1 MPPSSPFAELYA
13 TSNYS
18 FLEGASHPEELVQG
32 AAALGYKAIGI
43 ADRHTLAGIVRG
55 YQAAKQVGI
64 QFVVGARLD
73 LFTNTS
79 PKDPDPALLSL
90 LAYPTSRTGYG
101 NLCSILTTGKLRA
114 EKDACRIVIDDIVC
128 QREDLIFVLL
138 PPGCDNQAI
147 LRFNSACTAL
157 QAHIHRE
164 HTFLACTYDYSAY
177 AAAQRE
183 ITLQLATQ
191 HRLPLVATNAPHF
204 HTPKRKPLHD
214 VLSCIRNHCTVAS
227 AGFRLQQ
234 NSERYLKAPL
244 EMLRLFRESP
254 AAIEHGLWIC
264 ERAEGFSLDALRYEY
279 PHEACPEGH
288 DALTYLRQLVEAGA
302 HERYPR
308 GVPTNVRETIE
319 HELRLIHELQYEK
332 YFLTCHDIVRFARH
346 RQILCQGRG
355 AAANSA
361 VCYCL
366 GITSVDPARIELLV
380 ERFISKERSEPPDI
394 DIDFEHE
401 RREEV
406 IQYIYQRFGRHRAA
420 LVSEVITY
428 QRRSALR
435 EVGKVLG
442 LPLDVLDQL
451 TTLSKGWEDAET
463 KLQDLQAL
471 GLNPNDP
478 TIQNTLALSS
488 RLRDFPRHLSQ
499 HVGGFII
506 SEQPLSRT
514 VPILNARM
522 AERTTI
528 EWDKD
533 DVEALGMLKI
543 DVLALG
549 MLSALRRALQFINTR
564 RLETAEEPLQLY
576 SIPAEAPE
584 VYDMLGSADS
594 VGVFQIESR
603 AQMSMLPRLKPKNFY
618 DLVIEVAIV
627 RPGPIQGNM
636 VHPFLRRRAGIEKV
650 HFPDVRV
657 EKILGKTLGV
667 PLFQEQ
673 AMRLAITLANF
684 TPGEAEQLR
693 RAMAAWK
700 RNKGKIATFRKRIL
714 EGMVQNGY
722 TLAFAESCFNQIRG
736 FSEYGFPESHAA
748 SFALLVY
755 ASAWIKR
762 FHPAAFTAAL
772 INSQPMG
779 FYQPAQLIRDAEM
792 HGVPVLP
799 IDVNDSGWD
808 CSVEHSPSPLRGGS
822 ENTLTAESREKKAP
836 GIRLGMR
843 LIRGVRKEEAEKLSE
858 AIKQHGRFSS
868 MHDLWLTVN
877 GKGVFKKTLLRL
889 AEADAFR
896 SMGLRREE
904 AIWNIRA
911 LPPEITPIDQHDRGA
926 PLSSNEL
933 AFLPKASKQL
943 SMFNDYQAT
952 GLSLRAHPLQ
962 FLRES
967 LTSRGAETASQ
978 LLSTK
983 STRYGTMV
991 STAGLVLVRQRP
1003 HTAKGV
1009 TFITLEDE
1017 TGTVNLIVRPE
1028 VYARY
1033 RRLILTSQA
1042 LLVRGKIERTEA
1054 ILYLNVSEVRGID
1067 LELLSLKSRDFC

>member
-1 MPPSSPFAELYA
+1 MAPAYVELYS
-13 TSNYS
+13 TSTFS
-18 FLEGASHPEELVQG
+18 FLEGASHPEELVQW
-32 AAALGYKAIGI
+32 AATLGYKAIGI

-55 YQAAKQVGI
+55 HQAAKQAGI
-64 QFVVGARLD
+64 QFIVGARLE
-73 LFTNTS
+73 LFASTAPNS
-79 PKDPDPALLSL
+79 ADPALLSL

-101 NLCSILTTGKLRA
+101 NLCSVLTTGKLRA
-114 EKDACRIVIDDIVC
+114 EKDSCHITINDLVA
-128 QREDLIFVLL
+128 QSNDLIFVLL

-147 LRFNSACTAL
+147 VRFNGACTAL
-157 QAHIHRE
+157 QSNLPRE
-164 HTFLACTYDYSAY
+164 RVFLACTYDYSAY
-177 AAAQRE
+177 AAAQHE
-183 ITLQLATQ
+183 ITLQLAAQ
-191 HRLPLVATNAPHF
+191 HRLKLVATNAPHF

-214 VLSCIRNHCTVAS
+214 VVSCIRHHCTIAS

-234 NSERYLKAPL
+234 NSERYLKAPA
-244 EMLRLFRESP
+244 EMLRLFRDTP
-254 AAIEHGLWIC
+254 AAIEHGLWI
-264 ERAEGFSLDALRYEY
+264 AEQAQGCSLDALRYEY

-288 DALTYLRQLVEAGA
+288 DALVYLTQLVEAGA
-302 HERYPR
+302 QERYPQ
-308 GVPTNVRETIE
+308 GVPASVRQTLQ

-332 YFLTCHDIVRFARH
+332 YFLTCHDIIRFARH
-346 RQILCQGRG
+346 RHILCQGRG

-380 ERFISKERSEPPDI
+380 ERFISKERNEPPDI

-451 TTLSKGWEDAET
+451 TTLSKGWGDTET
-463 KLQDLQAL
+463 RLQDLQAL

-478 TIQNTLALSS
+478 TIQNTLVLSS
-488 RLRDFPRHLSQ
+488 RLKDFPRHLSQ
-499 HVGGFII
+499 HVGGFLI

-522 AERTTI
+522 ADRTTI

-549 MLSALRRALQFINTR
+549 MLSALRRALDVINTQR
-564 RLETAEEPLQLY
+564 AVEAQEPLQLY

-584 VYDMLGSADS
+584 VYEMLGKADT

-636 VHPFLRRRAGIEKV
+636 VHPFLRRRAGLEKV
-650 HFPDVRV
+650 HFPDARV

-700 RNKGKIATFRKRIL
+700 RNKGTIATFQKRIL

-722 TLAFAESCFNQIRG
+722 TLEFAESCFHQIRG

-792 HGVPVLP
+792 HGVTVLP
-799 IDVNDSGWD
+799 IDVNESAWD
-808 CSVEHSPSPLRGGS
+808 CSVTYPSSL
-822 ENTLTAESREKKAP
+822 
-836 GIRLGMR
+836 RLGLR
-843 LIRGVRKEEAEKLSE
+843 LIRGLRKDEATVLYQ
-858 AIKQHGRFSS
+858 ARQQHGPYHSI
-868 MHDLWLTVN
+868 HDLWLTVN

-896 SMGLRREE
+896 SMKLRREE

-911 LPPEITPIDQHDRGA
+911 LPAEITPLDQHDQDTTR
-926 PLSSNEL
+926 LSNDL
-933 AFLPKASKQL
+933 AFLPKAPKQL
-943 SMFNDYQAT
+943 SMFHDYQAT

-967 LTSRGAETASQ
+967 LASRGAETAAQ

-983 STRYGTMV
+983 STRYGATV

-1033 RRLILTSQA
+1033 RRLILISQA

-1054 ILYLNVSEVRGID
+1054 ILYLNASEVLGID
-1067 LELLSLKSRDFC
+1067 LELLSLKSRNFC